1 MSKYKIL
8 IISLVMVVFLVLSR
22 VYAISLSAPLMGKI
36 IYLDAGHGGVD
47 SGATYGKILEKDIN
61 LILVKKIEKE
71 LVSRGAIV
79 YLTRDGDYDLADT
92 TNGRK
97 RSDLGNRAW
106 LINKSNCNMYISIH
120 LNYIGNS
127 KWQGLQIFYNNK
139 NKLNEEIARMMT
151 EYLEENMSNVRDYK
165 YANNYYMY
173 RLISKPGILIEMGFL
188 SNPNDRYRLTREKY
202 QDELVSKI
210 VEAIDNYFRVV

>member
-8 IISLVMVVFLVLSR
+8 MIGLVILMFLILSK

-106 LINKSNCNMYISIH
+106 LINKSNCDMYISIH

-139 NKLNEEIARMMT
+139 NKLNEEMARMMT
-151 EYLEENMSNVRDYK
+151 EYLKVNMSNVRDYK

-188 SNPNDRYRLTREKY
+188 SNPNDRYRLTREEY
-202 QDELVSKI
+202 QDKIVKKI